1 MSVSRAAHSTRTYA
15 RTALSGASFWSEP
28 NFQPLTATN
37 PTLLL
42 TPSATRQRDLIRQ
55 QNTITQTHN
64 HTNTAIRITFHLQ
77 QDVETWDAVSDGVS
91 SDGGGQGGS
100 TLNCLDALNLLFVI
114 FELCY
119 FGVLLFECGRVR
131 EGGSVR
137 RGRAC
142 KG

>member
-1 MSVSRAAHSTRTYA
+1 M
-15 RTALSGASFWSEP
+15 
-28 NFQPLTATN
+28 
-37 PTLLL
+37 
-42 TPSATRQRDLIRQ
+42 
-55 QNTITQTHN
+55 
-64 HTNTAIRITFHLQ
+64 
-77 QDVETWDAVSDGVS
+77 SDGVS